1 MFQKNIS
8 INCNGKLVNFDRP
21 KVMGIVNLTP
31 DSFYDGSVYNTNDL
45 FLKLVEKH
53 LKEGADFI
61 DIGAISSRP
70 GAHMLNFDEEK
81 KRLYPS
87 LEKIISNFPE
97 ALISIDTF
105 RSDIARG
112 VVDRGA
118 AIINDISAGS
128 LDEKMFS
135 TIAELQVPYII
146 MHMRG
151 TPETMQNNTKYNHLI
166 DEIVSYFS
174 NKLNQLHLL
183 GINDIILDPGFG
195 FGKDLIDN
203 YEILKKLAIF
213 DLFNKALLVG
223 LSRKSMFHKHF
234 DITAEESLNAT
245 SAAHMVALRNGAKIL
260 RVHDV
265 KEAVQCVE
273 IDQLTR

>member
-1 MFQKNIS
+1 MFQTNNS
-8 INCNGKLVNFDRP
+8 INCKGKLVYFDRP

-31 DSFYDGSVYNTNDL
+31 DSFYDGNVNNKQDL
-45 FLKLVEKH
+45 FLKKVEQH

-70 GAHMLNFDEEK
+70 GADMLDLEEEK
-81 KRLYPS
+81 LRLYS
-87 LEKIISNFPE
+87 DLEKITTNFPE

-105 RSDIARG
+105 RSEVAKG
-112 VVDRGA
+112 AVERGA
-118 AIINDISAGS
+118 CIINDISAGS
-128 LDEKMFS
+128 LDDKMFS
-135 TIAELQVPYII
+135 TIASLQVPYIM

-151 TPETMQNNTKYNHLI
+151 VPATMQNNTLYDHLI
-166 DEIVSYFS
+166 DEVVGYFS
-174 NKLNQLHLL
+174 DKLNQLHLN
-183 GINDIILDPGFG
+183 GVNDIILDPGFG
-195 FGKDLIDN
+195 FGKDIIDN

-213 DLFNKALLVG
+213 DLFNKPILVG

-234 DITAEESLNAT
+234 KITAEEALNAT

-265 KEAVQCVE
+265 KEAKQCIE